1 MVEME
6 EMIKQSF
13 LARSSTEK
21 TGEEEV
27 IGDEEKKKTL
37 LKAEK
42 KIEPTNMEVN
52 VKEKEKE
59 VNAKEEG
66 GGQNPRRKTNFRSL
80 VEWMMNPLSIYVGLA
95 SI

>member
-27 IGDEEKKKTL
+27 IGDEEKK
-37 LKAEK
+37 
-42 KIEPTNMEVN
+42 II
-52 VKEKEKE
+52 
-59 VNAKEEG
+59 
-66 GGQNPRRKTNFRSL
+66 PRCCVFMSSDIFSLYDYDIYIARECSPSLRS
-80 VEWMMNPLSIYVGLA
+80 VI
-95 SI
+95 